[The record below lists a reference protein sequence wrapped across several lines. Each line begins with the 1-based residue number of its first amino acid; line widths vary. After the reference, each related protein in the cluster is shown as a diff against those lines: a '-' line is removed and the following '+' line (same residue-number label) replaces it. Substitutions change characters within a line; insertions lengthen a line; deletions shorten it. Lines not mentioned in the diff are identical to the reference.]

1 MQFLQSA
8 QSVSMVVSRAVV
20 LCSGIRLHREVVIF
34 TRPHRNRRTLLARS
48 SVFQEAWARYSSAL
62 KQSWLQWRW
71 LVTEFLTRHETMF
84 RIFFQHTRCHTQDS
98 SGLASFP
105 PGIHQVLVSSRDA
118 GIRHLYLLTLHVT
131 RRWAADWSRGF
142 SIFLAR
148 TVPDAHKPEK
158 YVHASRWSAVRLWGR
173 GGGRRTTSYKLPG
186 VPVYFHGYSNGQNEV
201 QIGSS
206 SYNMVKFV
214 GLDLGF

>member
-1 MQFLQSA
+1 MPHTGLF
-8 QSVSMVVSRAVV
+8 
-20 LCSGIRLHREVVIF
+20 
-34 TRPHRNRRTLLARS
+34 RPR
-48 SVFQEAWARYSSAL
+48 
-62 KQSWLQWRW
+62 K
-71 LVTEFLTRHETMF
+71 
-84 RIFFQHTRCHTQDS
+84 
-98 SGLASFP
+98 FP
-105 PGIHQVLVSSRDA
+105 PGYPRQVLVSSRDA

-158 YVHASRWSAVRLWGR
+158 YVHASRWSGEAEEGEAYHTNWSGM
-173 GGGRRTTSYKLPG
+173 
-186 VPVYFHGYSNGQNEV
+186 PVYFHGYSNGQNEV
-201 QIGSS
+201 QTGSS